1 MLAGM
6 GAFFHRLSS
15 DLQENEKKQYVI
27 CVFIASALFSKNM
40 VSLCNPGCTVD
51 FAL

>member
-6 GAFFHRLSS
+6 AVFFHKLSS
-15 DLQENEKKQYVI
+15 HLQENEKKHYVI
-27 CVFIASALFSKNM
+27 CVFIASALFYKNM
-40 VSLCNPGCTVD
+40 VSLCNPHCTVD